1 MLSNQIWPLKA
12 KYWCIT
18 DMTVHNELDLSDN
31 LLIFQNSSKK
41 LWNEN
46 DNFLYSNFTLR
57 YKIWV
62 ATFSYSKIQEKTL
75 KCEWEILN
83 S

>member
-1 MLSNQIWPLKA
+1 MN
-12 KYWCIT
+12 
-18 DMTVHNELDLSDN
+18 LDLSDN
-31 LLIFQNSSKK
+31 FLIFQNSSRK

-46 DNFLYSNFTLR
+46 DNFLYSKFSLK

-75 KCEWEILN
+75 KFEWEHFKLIVLIKV
-83 S
+83 